1 MTCSWSSPCKAATNG
16 AVSQSRS
23 APVLG
28 EKLHDGDGHRESEQ
42 GEHEHRDQ
50 EGRLPRPPPGL
61 PAKMTAT
68 P

>member
-1 MTCSWSSPCKAATNG
+1 MTCSWSSPCKAATND

-28 EKLHDGDGHRESEQ
+28 EKSDDRDGHRESEQ
-42 GEHEHRDQ
+42 DEHEHSGQ
-50 EGRLPRPPPGL
+50 EGRLLRPAPGL
-61 PAKMTAT
+61 PTKVTAT